1 MLLALIC
8 YKLVN
13 KLAGNR
19 GLKTSNRLCLQ
30 ILFRDAKLLNT
41 IDSKILISLS
51 FTCMKR
57 ENNNFLTSFLNFNL
71 EAI

>member
-1 MLLALIC
+1 MLLALVC

-41 IDSKILISLS
+41 IDSKILISL
-51 FTCMKR
+51 FIFHLYEERK
-57 ENNNFLTSFLNFNL
+57 
-71 EAI
+71 